1 MLLLLLLLA
10 LLACAGLVL
19 HCRLDGQT
27 PLHLHCQRLVLR
39 HLRGSGRNA
48 VDRLLSAPVSE
59 GVDVKVRW
67 CCEEKEERA
76 NRTSRASMVRS
87 MWPLWSRSTV
97 LMVSVSTSGNMA
109 IRLASASSYEII
121 VV

>member
-1 MLLLLLLLA
+1 
-10 LLACAGLVL
+10 
-19 HCRLDGQT
+19 
-27 PLHLHCQRLVLR
+27 
-39 HLRGSGRNA
+39 
-48 VDRLLSAPVSE
+48 
-59 GVDVKVRW
+59 
-67 CCEEKEERA
+67 
-76 NRTSRASMVRS
+76 MVRS